1 MPRSAAMAGG
11 ALPGSLLVTCCLV
24 VALCSPSIPPEK
36 LAQAPARE
44 RPGPEKREH
53 ASREGPGRVSELGR
67 PARDEGGGGR
77 DWKSKGGR
85 GLAGREAWGRQKQA
99 WAAQGAGAKAGDLQ
113 VRPRGDTPR
122 EEPPSAATARNAA
135 GPDPA
140 PATEPPDEYAYPDYR
155 GKGCVD
161 ESGFVYAIG
170 EQFAP
175 GPSACPCLCTEEGP
189 LCAQPECPRLH
200 PRCVHVDTSQCCPQC
215 KERKNYCEFRGRTY
229 QTLEE
234 FAVSPCERC
243 RCEASG
249 EVLCSVSACPQ
260 TECVDPVYEPD
271 QCCPICK
278 NGPNCFAETAVIP
291 AGREVKTDECT
302 VCHCTYEEG
311 TWRVERQATCTRH
324 ECRQR

>member
-1 MPRSAAMAGG
+1 MPAVHSLGTEGLPAAREERLLPEFVNTG
-11 ALPGSLLVTCCLV
+11 ALRRL
-24 VALCSPSIPPEK
+24 
-36 LAQAPARE
+36 R
-44 RPGPEKREH
+44 
-53 ASREGPGRVSELGR
+53 GPG
-67 PARDEGGGGR
+67 
-77 DWKSKGGR
+77 
-85 GLAGREAWGRQKQA
+85 
-99 WAAQGAGAKAGDLQ
+99 WA
-113 VRPRGDTPR
+113 
-122 EEPPSAATARNAA
+122 E
-135 GPDPA
+135 
-140 PATEPPDEYAYPDYR
+140 
-155 GKGCVD
+155 
-161 ESGFVYAIG
+161 
-170 EQFAP
+170 
-175 GPSACPCLCTEEGP
+175 CTEEGP
-189 LCAQPECPRLH
+189 RGAQPECPRLH